1 MIMKTSAAVIVSL
14 VALLA
19 CAPQKAAAQFPE
31 DALRLSFPGLGVGA
45 RTLGMGTAY
54 TGVANDFSATYWNPA
69 GLGQMRLNEISLG
82 LDYVSYGNTSSYFGS
97 GQSFTNSGTNLNSL
111 GMVYAVPTSRG
122 SLVFSLG
129 YGRQTDFTTGL
140 SFLGFNPQ
148 SSIIQ
153 SWAPDGGTT
162 NNPSGNLAYEL
173 YLANADSV
181 GPNLYRWD
189 SKILNNVTQ
198 SGKVLEG
205 GGLNNVSVA
214 AAVEAARN
222 LFLGASLN
230 FITGS
235 YSYTRNYYEDD
246 LKNLYT
252 VLPFDFSSLSLLET
266 VQSDLSGFSAKL
278 GLLYKFGPGSRL
290 GVAVKTPSWVTVR
303 ETYSQSGSSK
313 FDNGDRFSFTT
324 ADQVQNEYD
333 VVTPFVF
340 SVGLSHSIQNLML
353 AADLDY
359 SDWTQIEFRNADQRL
374 LDYNTTMKELFQPT
388 ANLKVGAE
396 YEFPSGNFRLRGG
409 FAYMP
414 SPYNGDPSNFA
425 HKYAT
430 GGIGFIVENS
440 VAFDIG
446 YAYGWWDNFL
456 VNYSQTPNE
465 PTSSKVMETVST
477 NNVMTTIS
485 YRF

>member
-1 MIMKTSAAVIVSL
+1 MKTSAAVILSSFVL
-14 VALLA
+14 FAF
-19 CAPQKAAAQFPE
+19 APERSAAQFPE

-45 RTLGMGTAY
+45 RTLGMGMAY

-82 LDYVSYGNTSSYFGS
+82 LDYVSYGNTGTLFGND
-97 GQSFTNSGTNLNSL
+97 QSFTNSGTNLNSL
-111 GMVYAVPTSRG
+111 GMVYSVPTTRG

-140 SFLGFNPQ
+140 SFRGFNPQ

-153 SWAPDGGTT
+153 SWAPDGQTT

-173 YLANADSV
+173 YLANADSL

-214 AAVEAARN
+214 AAVEATPN
-222 LFLGASLN
+222 LYLGATLS

-252 VLPFDFSSLSLLET
+252 VLPFDFNSLSLLET
-266 VQSDLSGFSAKL
+266 VESDLSGFTAKL

-290 GVAVKTPSWVTVR
+290 GVAIKTPSWVTVR
-303 ETYSQSGSSK
+303 ETYSQSGSSS
-313 FDNGDRFSFTT
+313 FDNGDSYSFTT

-333 VVTPFVF
+333 VVTPFEF
-340 SVGLSHSIQNLML
+340 SVGISHTISDLML
-353 AADLDY
+353 AADIDY

-374 LDYNTTMKELFQPT
+374 LDLNTTMKELFRPT
-388 ANLKVGAE
+388 ANFKVGAE
-396 YEFPSGNFRLRGG
+396 YEFPTGGVRLRGG
-409 FAYMP
+409 FAYLP
-414 SPYNGDPSNFA
+414 SPYNGDPSDFA

-446 YAYGWWDNFL
+446 YAYGWWDNYI
-456 VNYSQTPNE
+456 VNYDQTLNE
-465 PTSSKVMETVST
+465 PTPSKVMESVST
-477 NNVMTTIS
+477 NNVIATVS